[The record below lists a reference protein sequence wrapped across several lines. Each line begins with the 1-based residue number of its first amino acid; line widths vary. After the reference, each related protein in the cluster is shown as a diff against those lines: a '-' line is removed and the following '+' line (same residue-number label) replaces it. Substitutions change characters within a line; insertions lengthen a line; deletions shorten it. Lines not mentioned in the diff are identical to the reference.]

1 MLFFQYQPEI
11 EGWDTET
18 FKGNVKLICNSN
30 ECYEPKDGKV
40 IDWLFK
46 HASDDL
52 NFFFNIN
59 FDFSAIMKP
68 YITDKNGK
76 QIREGKNIPIG
87 KYLVS
92 YINGKYFSI
101 KHRTSKK
108 YKTKRF
114 FDISQFYRT
123 GTHLRTLDAVAS
135 KELGMSKNDKALEIN
150 RRSIGETM
158 GYFELHREKIAVY
171 CKQDALLTKELAER
185 RVNTVYE
192 LLGAIPKS
200 WYSNASIAKA
210 YIKLRHP
217 REQYAYAKL
226 IQKLPDKQQ
235 YLYFEL
241 IRNSYYGGLFYDAY
255 LGNIGAVSELDIN
268 SAYPD
273 AITKLKSIADAD
285 IRPITEYDP
294 SADYSFY
301 KVKMKYDFEFPFP
314 YRQKSGSVYTIIYPH
329 TPIPITTFTT
339 GIELE
344 YLLERGVK
352 VEVLDG
358 IGIYCKSQTPEFA
371 DYKELYEKRKQYKAS
386 GNEALQYMIKIVLNA
401 SYGVF
406 AQSRGGF
413 TSLTN
418 FIYSSYITAMT
429 RVKIYRKCDQIGWD
443 KVRGIKTDA
452 IIYRGNYRWSSDILG
467 DFKQEF
473 ENEEVITYFTGLSI
487 RNGKVDASRGF
498 MSLTADDLLKAEG
511 VTLKIREKP
520 RPVKLK
526 EGIIQKRVQDIA
538 DFKESERELHLHS
551 NLAKYVLD
559 TENLNFQYMAKKP
572 LQTEQL
578 LVSDNTAEKKPMKEE
593 YKALMQT
600 ASKSREITVTVPEI
614 LEEKQDINE
623 GKMYDKLKR
632 IGHSKTFRERERL
645 KRFFKSKFA
654 LKHWK
659 FSIIISKKV

>member
-40 IDWLFK
+40 IDWLFN

-68 YITDKNGK
+68 YITQKNGK

-87 KYLVS
+87 KYQVS
-92 YINGKYFSI
+92 YIGGKYFSI
-101 KHRTSKK
+101 RHRTIKA

-135 KELGMSKNDKALEIN
+135 KELGMSKNDKELALD
-150 RRSIGETM
+150 RKAIGEQS
-158 GYFELHREKIAVY
+158 GYYEQNREKIAIY

-192 LLGAIPKS
+192 LLGAIPKN

-210 YIKLRHP
+210 YIKLNHP

-226 IQKLPDKQQ
+226 IQKLRDKQQ
-235 YLYFEL
+235 YHYFEL

-255 LGNIGAVSELDIN
+255 LGNIGNVSELDIN

-285 IRPITEYDP
+285 IRPITNYDP

-301 KVKMKYDFEFPFP
+301 RIKMKYDFDFPFP
-314 YRQKSGSVYTIIYPH
+314 YRQKSGSVLYPN
-329 TPIPITTFTT
+329 TPLPVTTFTT

-344 YLLERGVK
+344 YLYEKGVK
-352 VEVLDG
+352 VEIIDG
-358 IGIYCKSQTPEFA
+358 IGIYCKTDKPEFA

-386 GNEALQYMIKIVLNA
+386 GNEALQYLIKIVLNA
-401 SYGVF
+401 SYGVY
-406 AQSRGGF
+406 AQSKGGY

-418 FIYSSYITAMT
+418 FIYASYITAMT
-429 RVKIYRKCDQIGWD
+429 RVKIYRKCDEIGWQN
-443 KVRGIKTDA
+443 VRSIKTDA
-452 IIYRGNYRWSSDILG
+452 IIYSGNYRYNSEALG
-467 DFKQEF
+467 DYKQEF

-498 MSLTADDLLKAEG
+498 MSLKADDLLKAEG
-511 VTLKIREKP
+511 VTLKITEKP

-526 EGIIQKRVQDIA
+526 EGIIQKRIEEIA
-538 DFKESERELHLHS
+538 NFKESERELHLHS

-559 TENLNFQYMAKKP
+559 TENLTFEYMAKKP
-572 LQTEQL
+572 LQTAPL
-578 LVSDNTAEKKPMKEE
+578 LVGDNTALKKPMKDE

-600 ASKSREITVTVPEI
+600 ASKSKEITVKAPEI
-614 LEEKQDINE
+614 LEEKQDINV
-623 GKMYDKLKR
+623 GKMYGLRPAFEISSR
-632 IGHSKTFRERERL
+632 ILLSM
-645 KRFFKSKFA
+645 
-654 LKHWK
+654 
-659 FSIIISKKV
+659 